1 MNENE
6 NNFESLRRL
15 LALKRHETPPPGY
28 FANFSAAVTAR
39 IRAGDAR
46 RTASV
51 PDRLADELPWLFR
64 LMSAFEAK
72 PAFAGAFASA
82 LCLLLLIGIV
92 YAERPVGCRAATNP
106 ASHAGHQS
114 TGRGHTRQL
123 EFAAGGANGF
133 SFQHKP
139 GFQFPAGGRMVRF
152 TRANGAAGQFHAAG
166 KLIPFAL
173 KTRCALET
181 PPRFSFNQPKCQPK
195 SSRSPTKK
203 AAWARPPP
211 PSTLPPASPPSAS
224 GCCSSTS
231 TRRPMPPAASA
242 WKKSRVRARI
252 EFCLAKAAC

>member
-92 YAERPVGCRAATNP
+92 YAERPSDVEPQPILQATLDTSPLAVATPVNLSSQPAEQTVFLSSTNP
-106 ASHAGHQS
+106 VFNSQ
-114 TGRGHTRQL
+114 
-123 EFAAGGANGF
+123 
-133 SFQHKP
+133 
-139 GFQFPAGGRMVRF
+139 PAG
-152 TRANGAAGQFHAAG
+152 AW
-166 KLIPFAL
+166 FASQGP
-173 KTRCALET
+173 TV
-181 PPRFSFNQPKCQPK
+181 QPVNFM
-195 SSRSPTKK
+195 
-203 AAWARPPP
+203 
-211 PSTLPPASPPSAS
+211 LP
-224 GCCSSTS
+224 GN
-231 TRRPMPPAASA
+231 
-242 WKKSRVRARI
+242 
-252 EFCLAKAAC
+252 

>member
-82 LCLLLLIGIV
+82 LCLLLLVGIV
-92 YAERPVGCRAATNP
+92 YAERPSDIEPQPILQATLDTSPLAVATPVNLSSQPAEQTVFLSSTNP
-106 ASHAGHQS
+106 VFNSQ
-114 TGRGHTRQL
+114 
-123 EFAAGGANGF
+123 
-133 SFQHKP
+133 
-139 GFQFPAGGRMVRF
+139 PAG
-152 TRANGAAGQFHAAG
+152 AW
-166 KLIPFAL
+166 FASQGP
-173 KTRCALET
+173 TV
-181 PPRFSFNQPKCQPK
+181 QPVNFM
-195 SSRSPTKK
+195 
-203 AAWARPPP
+203 
-211 PSTLPPASPPSAS
+211 LP
-224 GCCSSTS
+224 GN
-231 TRRPMPPAASA
+231 
-242 WKKSRVRARI
+242 
-252 EFCLAKAAC
+252 

>member
-51 PDRLADELPWLFR
+51 PNRLADELPWLFR

-92 YAERPVGCRAATNP
+92 YAERPSDVEPQPILQATLDTSPLAVATPVNLSSQPAEQTVFLSSTNP
-106 ASHAGHQS
+106 VFNSQ
-114 TGRGHTRQL
+114 
-123 EFAAGGANGF
+123 
-133 SFQHKP
+133 
-139 GFQFPAGGRMVRF
+139 PAG
-152 TRANGAAGQFHAAG
+152 AW
-166 KLIPFAL
+166 FASQGP
-173 KTRCALET
+173 TV
-181 PPRFSFNQPKCQPK
+181 QPVNFM
-195 SSRSPTKK
+195 
-203 AAWARPPP
+203 
-211 PSTLPPASPPSAS
+211 LP
-224 GCCSSTS
+224 GN
-231 TRRPMPPAASA
+231 
-242 WKKSRVRARI
+242 
-252 EFCLAKAAC
+252 